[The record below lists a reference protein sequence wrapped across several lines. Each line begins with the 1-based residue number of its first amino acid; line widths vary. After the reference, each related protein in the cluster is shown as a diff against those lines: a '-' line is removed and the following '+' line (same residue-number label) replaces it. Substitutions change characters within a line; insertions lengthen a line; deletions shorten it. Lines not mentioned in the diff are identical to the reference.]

1 MSHILKI
8 NKIIIICT
16 HIFGNILDFIIVRLF
31 LTALLAIF
39 FDVPYRVILL
49 KRHKQASE
57 NTIDFIYVHIKF

>member
-1 MSHILKI
+1 
-8 NKIIIICT
+8 
-16 HIFGNILDFIIVRLF
+16 LDFIII